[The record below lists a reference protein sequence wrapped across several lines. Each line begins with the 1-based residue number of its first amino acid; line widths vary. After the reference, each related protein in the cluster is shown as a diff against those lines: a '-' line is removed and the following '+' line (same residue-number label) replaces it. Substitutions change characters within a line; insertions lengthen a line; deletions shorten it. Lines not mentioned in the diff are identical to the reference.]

1 MEYGEGREYT
11 DCERARDGCFDP
23 KKTGAKWRIQG
34 YNRRK
39 PELSGACVLARFG
52 VCEHKEGQAVQRNGI
67 SLLAM
72 AAAMLAFPAQG
83 QTAKPSPYEGVSQPS
98 VNETIDANDANNGDA
113 ASARG
118 QAQSQARNHAQAQ
131 KPAAAHAA
139 AAQQASATPTFAVR
153 PVQSPT
159 DADSQVVTQ
168 VLSKP
173 NELPEGTVLRV
184 LLDQE
189 LSTLGTQPGSMFSGR
204 MLENVT
210 KNGHVVIPM
219 GATVL
224 GRVVSVTPGKR
235 FHGPAA
241 IRLRPD
247 EVDLPDGT
255 RYFMHAEVYDMSARK
270 NAKTDDEGN
279 IVTKDHTERTM
290 AEGAASAGGGAATGA
305 LVGGVPGAIVGAAI
319 GVSLTTAHWLFEN
332 RQAILPKNSEL
343 DLGLTAPMSLV
354 PMHD

>member
-1 MEYGEGREYT
+1 M
-11 DCERARDGCFDP
+11 
-23 KKTGAKWRIQG
+23 
-34 YNRRK
+34 
-39 PELSGACVLARFG
+39 
-52 VCEHKEGQAVQRNGI
+52 QRNGI
-67 SLLAM
+67 SLLAV
-72 AAAMLAFPAQG
+72 AAAMLAFTAQG

-98 VNETIDANDANNGDA
+98 ANDTIDANTGDTSSA
-113 ASARG
+113 PASTR
-118 QAQSQARNHAQAQ
+118 AQ

-153 PVQSPT
+153 PVQPPT

-210 KNGHVVIPM
+210 KDGHVVIPM
-219 GATVL
+219 GATVM

-255 RYFMHAEVYDMSARK
+255 RYFMHAEVYDMSSRK

-279 IVTKDHTERTM
+279 LITKDHTEKTM
-290 AEGAASAGGGAATGA
+290 VEGAVAAGGSAATGA
-305 LVGGVPGAIVGAAI
+305 MVAGVPGAIVGAAI

>member
-1 MEYGEGREYT
+1 M
-11 DCERARDGCFDP
+11 
-23 KKTGAKWRIQG
+23 
-34 YNRRK
+34 
-39 PELSGACVLARFG
+39 
-52 VCEHKEGQAVQRNGI
+52 QRNGI
-67 SLLAM
+67 SLLAV
-72 AAAMLAFPAQG
+72 AAAMLAFTAQG

-98 VNETIDANDANNGDA
+98 ANDTIDANTGDA
-113 ASARG
+113 SSAPASAP
-118 QAQSQARNHAQAQ
+118 AQ

-153 PVQSPT
+153 AVQPPT

-210 KNGHVVIPM
+210 KDGHVVIPM
-219 GATVL
+219 GATVM

-279 IVTKDHTERTM
+279 ITTKDHTEKTVV
-290 AEGAASAGGGAATGA
+290 EGAVATGGSAATGA
-305 LVGGVPGAIVGAAI
+305 MVGGVPGAIVGAAI